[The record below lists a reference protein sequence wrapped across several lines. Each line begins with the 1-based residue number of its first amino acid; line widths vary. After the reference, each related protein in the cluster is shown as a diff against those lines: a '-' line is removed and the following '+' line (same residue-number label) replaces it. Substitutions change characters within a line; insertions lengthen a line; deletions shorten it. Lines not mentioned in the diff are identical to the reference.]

1 MNDANEIDREL
12 EDDHDLLTYN
22 ESTARLSEEIGNL
35 QTQIAEA
42 GPDGLTADGLTIE
55 AAKQRIV
62 ALEQAAERNSQLA
75 ETDKDAAGFLGFTPG
90 QSTTD

>member
-1 MNDANEIDREL
+1 MNDSNEVEREI

-22 ESTARLSEEIGNL
+22 ESSARLSEEIANL
-35 QTQIAEA
+35 RSQIEQA
-42 GPDGLTADGLTIE
+42 GTDGITADGLTVE

-62 ALEQAAERNSQLA
+62 DLEEAAQRNSQLA